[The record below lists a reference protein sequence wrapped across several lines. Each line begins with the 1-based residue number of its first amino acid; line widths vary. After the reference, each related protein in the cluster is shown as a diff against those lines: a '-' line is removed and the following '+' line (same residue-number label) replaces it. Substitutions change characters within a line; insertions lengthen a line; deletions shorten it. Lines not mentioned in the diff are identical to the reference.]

1 MFNYETTSDGLL
13 IYGPL
18 SFLFIMAIILLAT
31 KSLGLLMRKLGLP
44 QVLGYIL
51 AGILIGGAIWELI
64 PGTNFTDTLFPVLPS
79 VELKAFAEV
88 GVILVLFMAGLETDL
103 KELKQTGLVSLL
115 IALGGVLLPLGLGI
129 LAGGLFLGFEN
140 FLTCVF
146 VGTIMTATSVG
157 ITVETLREMGKLKGK
172 VGTTILSAAIIDDV
186 LGIIVLSVVL
196 SLKGTGADSSPVL
209 GAINPNGNVA
219 ISILWMLLFF
229 ALAIGVGVIL
239 SKLFTRLEAKHP
251 KTRRQLIYSL
261 VVCFAYAFVAEFV
274 FGVADI
280 TGAFIAGVILST
292 NHKSAA
298 YVDKRVNTNT
308 YMIFGPIFFANIGI
322 GMRFDQMD
330 IKVFLFGLVFVA
342 FAIIGKIVGCGAIA
356 KATKF
361 KFKDSVKIGVGM
373 IARGEVALIVMSKGI
388 DAHLID
394 SKYMTVVVM
403 LVLVSSILAPILLKL
418 LYKNEKDDSND
429 EGTKQEGETPAEVEN
444 KEANTEVLT
453 PEAQTVSTT

>member
-1 MFNYETTSDGLL
+1 MFYEAEQVVDGGLK
-13 IYGPL
+13 
-18 SFLFIMAIILLAT
+18 FLFTIAVILLST
-31 KSLGLLMRKLGLP
+31 KTLGLLMRKIGLP

-51 AGILIGGAIWELI
+51 AGILIGPAIWGLI
-64 PGTNFTDTLFPVLPS
+64 PGVDFSELLFPLHQS
-79 VELKAFAEV
+79 AELKAFAEV

-103 KELKQTGLVSLL
+103 GELKRTGLISLL

-129 LAGGLFLGFEN
+129 LAGGMFLGFKN
-140 FLTCVF
+140 FIACVF
-146 VGTIMTATSVG
+146 IGTIMTATSVG

-196 SLKGTGADSSPVL
+196 SIDGASGASSPVL

-229 ALAIGVGVIL
+229 ALAIGVGAIL
-239 SKLFTRLEAKHP
+239 SKLFTHLEQKHP

-261 VVCFAYAFVAEFV
+261 VTCFGYAFVAEYV

-280 TGAFIAGVILST
+280 TGAYIAGVILST
-292 NHKSAA
+292 NNKSAA

-322 GMRFDQMD
+322 GMSFKNMD
-330 IKVFLFGLVFVA
+330 YKVFLFGLVFVL
-342 FAIIGKIVGCGAIA
+342 FAILGKIIGCGTIA

-361 KFKDSVKIGVGM
+361 SFKDSVKVGVGM
-373 IARGEVALIVMSKGI
+373 IARGEVALIVTQKGI
-388 DAHLID
+388 DAGIID
-394 SKYMTVVVM
+394 GKYITVVVM

-418 LYKNEKDDSND
+418 LFKNDND
-429 EGTKQEGETPAEVEN
+429 EPQDNNQNEVKQLENEQKNSQEIVNNNGVEV
-444 KEANTEVLT
+444 AN
-453 PEAQTVSTT
+453 SN

>member
-1 MFNYETTSDGLL
+1 MFYEESLIVDGGLK
-13 IYGPL
+13 
-18 SFLFIMAIILLAT
+18 FLFTIAIILLST
-31 KSLGLLMRKLGLP
+31 KTLGLLMRKIGLP

-51 AGILIGGAIWELI
+51 AGILIGPAIWGLI
-64 PGTNFTDTLFPVLPS
+64 PGADFTDMLFPLHQS
-79 VELKAFAEV
+79 AELKAFAEV

-103 KELKQTGLVSLL
+103 GELKRTGLISLL

-129 LAGGLFLGFEN
+129 LAGGMFLGFKN
-140 FLTCVF
+140 FIACVF
-146 VGTIMTATSVG
+146 IGTIMTATSVG
-157 ITVETLREMGKLKGK
+157 ITVETLREMGKLKGR

-196 SLKGTGADSSPVL
+196 SVDGASGASSPVL

-219 ISILWMLLFF
+219 ISILWMALFF

-239 SKLFTRLEAKHP
+239 SKLFTHLEKKHP

-261 VVCFAYAFVAEFV
+261 VACFAYAFVAEYV

-280 TGAFIAGVILST
+280 TGAYIAGVILST
-292 NHKSAA
+292 NNKSAA

-322 GMRFDQMD
+322 GMAFNQMD
-330 IKVFLFGLVFVA
+330 IKVFLFGLTFVA
-342 FAIIGKIVGCGAIA
+342 FAILGKIIGCGAIA

-361 KFKDSVKIGVGM
+361 SFKDSVKVGVGM
-373 IARGEVALIVMSKGI
+373 IARGEVALIVTQKGVDAGII
-388 DAHLID
+388 DG
-394 SKYMTVVVM
+394 KYMTVVVM

-418 LYKNEKDDSND
+418 LFKNDKD
-429 EGTKQEGETPAEVEN
+429 ETPDGGVKVEENNETNNEVKSSEITTIN
-444 KEANTEVLT
+444 SSEVAT
-453 PEAQTVSTT
+453 NPTS

>member
-1 MFNYETTSDGLL
+1 MFYEEMPIVDGGLK
-13 IYGPL
+13 
-18 SFLFIMAIILLAT
+18 FLFTIAIILLST
-31 KSLGLLMRKLGLP
+31 KTLGLLMRKIGLP

-51 AGILIGGAIWELI
+51 AGILIGPAIWGLFIEEETLN
-64 PGTNFTDTLFPVLPS
+64 GLLFPLHQS
-79 VELKAFAEV
+79 AELKAFAEV

-103 KELKQTGLVSLL
+103 KELKNTGLISLL

-129 LAGGLFLGFEN
+129 LAGGMFIGFKN
-140 FLTCVF
+140 FISCVF
-146 VGTIMTATSVG
+146 IGTIMTATSVG

-186 LGIIVLSVVL
+186 LGIIVLSIVL
-196 SLKGTGADSSPVL
+196 SIDGASGASSPVL

-239 SKLFTRLEAKHP
+239 SKLFTHLEKKHP

-261 VVCFAYAFVAEFV
+261 VTCFGYAFVSEYV

-280 TGAFIAGVILST
+280 TGAYIAGVILST
-292 NHKSAA
+292 NNKSAA

-322 GMRFDQMD
+322 GMSFKNMD
-330 IKVFLFGLVFVA
+330 YKVFLFGLVFVA
-342 FAIIGKIVGCGAIA
+342 FAILGKIVGCGTIA

-361 KFKDSVKIGVGM
+361 SFKDSIRIGVGM
-373 IARGEVALIVMSKGI
+373 IARGEVALIVTQKGI
-388 DAHLID
+388 DAGIID
-394 SKYMTVVVM
+394 GKYITVVVM

-418 LYKNEKDDSND
+418 LFKNDNDEPKSEEQNEVKQIENETPKTENITISND
-429 EGTKQEGETPAEVEN
+429 TQLSN
-444 KEANTEVLT
+444 N
-453 PEAQTVSTT
+453 S

>member
-1 MFNYETTSDGLL
+1 MFYEESLIVDGGLK
-13 IYGPL
+13 
-18 SFLFIMAIILLAT
+18 FLFTMAIILLST
-31 KSLGLLMRKLGLP
+31 KTLGLLMRKIGLP

-51 AGILIGGAIWELI
+51 AGILIGPAIWGLI
-64 PGTNFTDTLFPVLPS
+64 PGVDFTGWLFPLHQS
-79 VELKAFAEV
+79 AELKAFAEV

-103 KELKQTGLVSLL
+103 GELKRTGLISLL
-115 IALGGVLLPLGLGI
+115 IALGGVMLPLGLGI
-129 LAGGLFLGFEN
+129 LAGGMFLGFKN
-140 FLTCVF
+140 FIACVF
-146 VGTIMTATSVG
+146 IGTIMTATSVG
-157 ITVETLREMGKLKGK
+157 ITVETLREMGKLKGR

-196 SLKGTGADSSPVL
+196 SVDGASGASSPVL

-219 ISILWMLLFF
+219 ISILWMALFF

-239 SKLFTRLEAKHP
+239 SKLFTHLEKKHP

-261 VVCFAYAFVAEFV
+261 VACFAYAFVAEYV

-280 TGAFIAGVILST
+280 TGAYIAGVILST

-322 GMRFDQMD
+322 GMAFNQMD
-330 IKVFLFGLVFVA
+330 IKVFLFGLTFVV
-342 FAIIGKIVGCGAIA
+342 FAILGKIIGCGAIA

-361 KFKDSVKIGVGM
+361 SFKDSVRVGVGM
-373 IARGEVALIVMSKGI
+373 IARGEVALIVTQKGVDAGII
-388 DAHLID
+388 DG
-394 SKYMTVVVM
+394 KYMTVVVM

-418 LYKNEKDDSND
+418 LFKNDRDETPDGGVKVEEKNEANN
-429 EGTKQEGETPAEVEN
+429 EVKSSEITTVN
-444 KEANTEVLT
+444 SSEVANN
-453 PEAQTVSTT
+453 PTT

>member
-1 MFNYETTSDGLL
+1 MFYEDLSPE
-13 IYGPL
+13 GPL
-18 SFLFIMAIILLAT
+18 NFLFTIAVILLST
-31 KSLGLLMRKLGLP
+31 KTLGLLMRKIGLP

-51 AGILIGGAIWELI
+51 AGILIGPAIWGLI
-64 PGTNFTDTLFPVLPS
+64 PGVDLSGLLFPLHQS
-79 VELKAFAEV
+79 YELKAFAEV

-103 KELKQTGLVSLL
+103 SELKSTGLVSFL

-129 LAGGLFLGFEN
+129 LAGGMFLGFTN
-140 FLTCVF
+140 FLACVF
-146 VGTIMTATSVG
+146 IGTIMTATSVG

-186 LGIIVLSVVL
+186 LGIIVLSIVL
-196 SLKGTGADSSPVL
+196 SIKGSSSESSPVL

-229 ALAIGVGVIL
+229 VLAIGVGIIL
-239 SKLFTRLEAKHP
+239 SKLFTNLEKKHP
-251 KTRRQLIYSL
+251 KTRRQLLYSL
-261 VVCFAYAFVAEFV
+261 VACFGYAFVAEYV

-280 TGAFIAGVILST
+280 TGAYIAGVILST

-322 GMRFDQMD
+322 GMSFSEIDL
-330 IKVFLFGLVFVA
+330 KVFLFGLTFVV
-342 FAIIGKIVGCGAIA
+342 FAILGKIVGCGAIA

-361 KFKDSVKIGVGM
+361 SFKDSLRIGVGM
-373 IARGEVALIVMSKGI
+373 IARGEVALIVTNKGVEAGI
-388 DAHLID
+388 ID
-394 SKYMTVVVM
+394 SKYMAVVVM

-418 LYKNEKDDSND
+418 LFKND
-429 EGTKQEGETPAEVEN
+429 EIGPGGLEQVVDQEPKEPETSAPQLVEA
-444 KEANTEVLT
+444 K
-453 PEAQTVSTT
+453 

>member
-1 MFNYETTSDGLL
+1 MFYADSLVVDGGLK
-13 IYGPL
+13 
-18 SFLFIMAIILLAT
+18 FLFTIAVILLST
-31 KSLGLLMRKLGLP
+31 KTLGLLMRKIGLP

-51 AGILIGGAIWELI
+51 AGILIGPALWGLI
-64 PGTNFTDTLFPVLPS
+64 PGVDLEGLLFPLHQS
-79 VELKAFAEV
+79 AELKAFAEV

-103 KELKQTGLVSLL
+103 GELKRTGLVSLL

-129 LAGGLFLGFEN
+129 LAGGMFLGFEK
-140 FLTCVF
+140 FIACVF
-146 VGTIMTATSVG
+146 IGTIMTATSVG

-196 SLKGTGADSSPVL
+196 SIDGASGASSPVL

-219 ISILWMLLFF
+219 ISILWMALFF
-229 ALAIGVGVIL
+229 ALAIGVGIVL
-239 SKLFTRLEAKHP
+239 SKLFTHLEKKHP

-261 VVCFAYAFVAEFV
+261 VTCFAFAFVAEYV

-280 TGAFIAGVILST
+280 TGAYIAGVILST
-292 NHKSAA
+292 NNKCAA

-322 GMRFDQMD
+322 GMAFNQMD
-330 IKVFLFGLVFVA
+330 IKVFLFGLVFVV
-342 FAIIGKIVGCGAIA
+342 FAILGKIIGCGVIA

-361 KFKDSVKIGVGM
+361 SFKDSVKIGVGM
-373 IARGEVALIVMSKGI
+373 IARGEVALIVTQKGV
-388 DAHLID
+388 DAGIIEG
-394 SKYMTVVVM
+394 KYMTVVVM

-418 LYKNEKDDSND
+418 LFKNDKDI
-429 EGTKQEGETPAEVEN
+429 ETPNGGEKIEEN
-444 KEANTEVLT
+444 KDSSNAEQSSVIAAPNETEAV
-453 PEAQTVSTT
+453 ASAAS